1 MLVHSF
7 SPMVSCWSLP
17 LSDTFFLC
25 LSAYEIFLFSFLY
38 TLSFFS
44 PKACMLEISAERPAD
59 NNFKKNVRTFLFNAV
74 SFSGF
79 LKIIIYF
86 AHVLSGYLQFP
97 KLCGCVVGVVVF
109 FCRFKKNPFPQLTGI
124 IQHRFHT

>member
-25 LSAYEIFLFSFLY
+25 LSAYDNFFFSFLY
-38 TLSFFS
+38 TLSFFP
-44 PKACMLEISAERPAD
+44 PKRACLKYQLSVLQITIL
-59 NNFKKNVRTFLFNAV
+59 KKNVRTFLFNAV

-109 FCRFKKNPFPQLTGI
+109 FVVLKKIPFPN
-124 IQHRFHT
+124 

>member
-1 MLVHSF
+1 
-7 SPMVSCWSLP
+7 
-17 LSDTFFLC
+17 
-25 LSAYEIFLFSFLY
+25 
-38 TLSFFS
+38 
-44 PKACMLEISAERPAD
+44 MLEISAERPAD
-59 NNFKKNVRTFLFNAV
+59 NNLNKKNVRTFLFNAV

-109 FCRFKKNPFPQLTGI
+109 FAVLKKSLSPINWNNSTQIPHLS
-124 IQHRFHT
+124 